1 MDPSR
6 RFVKHF
12 FVICLTEF
20 STTPEIPMDYYFEPK
35 KPRKTAIIFARL
47 EPEDEEALEAVAED
61 YGTTKSEV
69 IRTFVRAG
77 LQRLKPGLPLD
88 RDH

>member
-1 MDPSR
+1 
-6 RFVKHF
+6 
-12 FVICLTEF
+12 
-20 STTPEIPMDYYFEPK
+20 MDYYFERK

-47 EPEDEEALEAVAED
+47 EQEDEEALDALAED

-69 IRTFVRAG
+69 VRTFVRTG